1 MGSTPELWKIQKTM
15 RFSSFVERIGGEGAA
30 AWEIHGRATRLKRQG
45 RDIILLSVG
54 DPDFDTPPAI
64 VDAAI
69 EGLRQG
75 HTHYGE
81 VVGDHRLRAA
91 IAQAHQKQSGQP
103 TDPKQVVVMAGAQC
117 ALYGAAVCVL
127 DQGDEVIQP
136 EPAYVTYEAV
146 IGASGARMVFV
157 PLRPE
162 RAFQIDPETIEH
174 AVTPRTRALLMNS
187 PHNPTGAVVTR
198 ANWERIAEICK
209 RHDLWLISDE
219 VYAGLTFEGEHV
231 SPAGLP
237 GMAERTITIN
247 SLSKS
252 HAMTGWRLGWSIT
265 PPDLA
270 GHLGNL
276 ALCMLYG
283 SPPFIQDAALQAF
296 AAEPPEIA
304 AMKQSYRRRRDLV
317 CGRLGNVK
325 GLRCHRPEGG
335 MFAMVDVR
343 GTGLSAQ
350 DFASGLLDAE
360 GVSVLPGD
368 AFGPSAAGHVRI
380 SLGNADDELARA
392 CDRIERHA
400 AKLAS

>member
-1 MGSTPELWKIQKTM
+1 M

-30 AWEIHGRATRLKRQG
+30 AWEIHGRGARLKRQG
-45 RDIILLSVG
+45 KDVILLSVG

-64 VDAAI
+64 TDAAI
-69 EGLRQG
+69 ESLRRG
-75 HTHYGE
+75 RTHYGE

-91 IAQAHQKQSGQP
+91 IAAAHQAQSGQP
-103 TDPKQVVVMAGAQC
+103 TDPDQVVVMAGAQC
-117 ALYGAAVCVL
+117 ALYAAAVCVL
-127 DQGDEVIQP
+127 DQGDEIIVP

-146 IGASGARMVFV
+146 VGASGARMAFV
-157 PLRPE
+157 PLKPE
-162 RAFQIDPETIEH
+162 RGFQIDPESIER
-174 AVTPRTRALLMNS
+174 AVTPRTRALLLNS
-187 PHNPTGAVVTR
+187 PNNPTGAVITR
-198 ANWERIAEICK
+198 ANWERIAAICI
-209 RHDLWLISDE
+209 RHDLWLLSDE
-219 VYAGLTFEGEHV
+219 VYAGLTYESQHV

-237 GMAERTITIN
+237 GMAERTVTIN

-252 HAMTGWRLGWSIT
+252 HAMTGWRLGWSIS
-265 PPDLA
+265 PPALA
-270 GHLGNL
+270 EHLGNL

-283 SPPFIQDAALQAF
+283 SPPFIQDAALQALT
-296 AAEPPEIA
+296 AEPPEVK
-304 AMKQSYRRRRDLV
+304 AMKEGYRRRRDLV

-343 GTGLSAQ
+343 GTGLGAY

-380 SLGNADDELARA
+380 SLGNADEELARA
-392 CDRIERHA
+392 CDRIERYA
-400 AKLAS
+400 AKLAP

>member
-1 MGSTPELWKIQKTM
+1 M

-30 AWEIHGRATRLKRQG
+30 AWEIHGRASRLKRQG
-45 RDIILLSVG
+45 KDIILLSVG
-54 DPDFDTPPAI
+54 EPDFDTPPAI

-91 IAQAHQKQSGQP
+91 IAEAHQVQSGQP
-103 TDPKQVVVMAGAQC
+103 TDPNQVVVMAGAQC
-117 ALYGAAVCVL
+117 ALYAAAACVL
-127 DQGDEVIQP
+127 DRGDEIIVP
-136 EPAYVTYEAV
+136 APAYVTYEAV
-146 IGASGARMVFV
+146 IGASGARMVLV
-157 PLRPE
+157 PLKPEHEFQIEPEAIE
-162 RAFQIDPETIEH
+162 RAI
-174 AVTPRTRALLMNS
+174 TPKTRALLVNS
-187 PHNPTGAVVTR
+187 PNNPTGAVITR
-198 ANWERIAEICK
+198 ANWERLAAICV
-209 RHDLWLISDE
+209 RHDLWLLSDE
-219 VYAGLTFEGEHV
+219 VYAGLVFEGEHV

-237 GMAERTITIN
+237 GMAERTVTIN

-252 HAMTGWRLGWSIT
+252 HAMTGWRLGWSIA
-265 PPDLA
+265 PPSLA

-283 SPPFIQDAALQAF
+283 SPPFVQDAAR
-296 AAEPPEIA
+296 AALAHPPHELD
-304 AMKQSYRRRRDLV
+304 AMKAAYRRRRDLV
-317 CGRLGNVK
+317 VRRFGNAA

-350 DFASGLLDAE
+350 SFSSRLLDAE
-360 GVSVLPGD
+360 GVAVLPAD

-380 SLGNADDELARA
+380 SLGTGDRELEQA
-392 CDRIERHA
+392 CERIQRFAEGLA
-400 AKLAS
+400 AKRG

>member
-1 MGSTPELWKIQKTM
+1 M

-30 AWEIHGRATRLKRQG
+30 AWEIHFRASQLKRQG
-45 RDIILLSVG
+45 KDVILLSVG

-69 EGLRQG
+69 ESLRQG
-75 HTHYGE
+75 RTHYGE

-91 IAQAHQKQSGQP
+91 IAEAHEARSGQP
-103 TDPKQVVVMAGAQC
+103 TDPKQVVVVAGAQC
-117 ALYGAAVCVL
+117 ALYAAAVCVL
-127 DQGDEVIQP
+127 DQGDEIIVP

-146 IGASGARMVFV
+146 VGASGARMVFV

-162 RAFQIDPETIEH
+162 RGFQIEPETIER
-174 AVTPRTRALLMNS
+174 AVTAKTRAVLINS
-187 PHNPTGAVVTR
+187 PHNPTGAVITR
-198 ANWERIAEICK
+198 ANWERIAEICV
-209 RHDLWLISDE
+209 RHDLWLLSDE
-219 VYAGLTFEGEHV
+219 VYAGLIFEGEHV

-237 GMAERTITIN
+237 GMAERTVTIN

-265 PPDLA
+265 PVELA
-270 GHLGNL
+270 EHIGNL

-283 SPPFIQDAALQAF
+283 SPPFIQDAARQAF
-296 AAEPPEIA
+296 AVEPPEVS
-304 AMKQSYRRRRDLV
+304 AMKQGYRRRRDLV

-368 AFGPSAAGHVRI
+368 AFGPSAAGHVRL
-380 SLGNADDELARA
+380 SLGTPEPVLEDA
-392 CDRIERHA
+392 CGRIVAYVRG
-400 AKLAS
+400 LG

>member
-1 MGSTPELWKIQKTM
+1 M

-30 AWEIHGRATRLKRQG
+30 AWEIHGRASRLKREG

-54 DPDFDTPPAI
+54 EPDFDTPPAI

-91 IAQAHQKQSGQP
+91 IAAAHQAQSGQP
-103 TDPKQVVVMAGAQC
+103 TDSNQVVVMAGAQC
-117 ALYGAAVCVL
+117 ALYAAAACVL
-127 DQGDEVIQP
+127 DRGDEIIVP
-136 EPAYVTYEAV
+136 APAYVTYEAV
-146 IGASGARMVFV
+146 IGASGARMVLI
-157 PLRPE
+157 PLKPEHGFQVEPEAIE
-162 RAFQIDPETIEH
+162 RAI
-174 AVTPRTRALLMNS
+174 TPKSRALLINS
-187 PHNPTGAVVTR
+187 PNNPTGAVITR
-198 ANWERIAEICK
+198 ANWERLATICV
-209 RHDLWLISDE
+209 RHDLWLLSDE
-219 VYAGLTFEGEHV
+219 VYAGLVYEGEHV

-237 GMAERTITIN
+237 GMAERTVTIN

-252 HAMTGWRLGWSIT
+252 HAMTGWRLGWCIA
-265 PPDLA
+265 PPALA
-270 GHLGNL
+270 GHLANL

-283 SPPFIQDAALQAF
+283 SPPFIQDAARAAF
-296 AAEPPEIA
+296 TTEPPEVA
-304 AMKQSYRRRRDLV
+304 AMKESYRRRRDLV

-343 GTGLSAQ
+343 ATGLSAH

-368 AFGPSAAGHVRI
+368 AFGHAATGHVRI
-380 SLGNADDELARA
+380 SLGNSDEDLARA
-392 CDRIERHA
+392 CDRIERYA
-400 AKLAS
+400 AKLAP